1 MEFILRQISLKFLLS
16 RCKYVKF
23 RPKNKF
29 IRITKD
35 ENFSSDMHY
44 LSNTPAMAKASC
56 SYDLDPVDEAWLNIL
71 NGERTMAGHLAVTEE
86 QFERVIEEL
95 EVFNVQFTLNAS
107 RNKKIF
113 DIICIIYFAII
124 DRLYVGIKFRL
135 SSKLKKG
142 WALNMMKM

>member
-1 MEFILRQISLKFLLS
+1 MFSFPYLFH
-16 RCKYVKF
+16 

-35 ENFSSDMHY
+35 ENFSSDLHY

-71 NGERTMAGHLAVTEE
+71 NGERTMAGNLAVTEE

-95 EVFNVQFTLNAS
+95 EVRKQQQ
-107 RNKKIF
+107 
-113 DIICIIYFAII
+113 
-124 DRLYVGIKFRL
+124 
-135 SSKLKKG
+135 
-142 WALNMMKM
+142 

>member
-1 MEFILRQISLKFLLS
+1 MKSQTPESFRFVSPNHTWQTYSAHHNFHTQILMNFCFALQTFLIFPT
-16 RCKYVKF
+16 YFF

-35 ENFSSDMHY
+35 ENFSSDLHY

-71 NGERTMAGHLAVTEE
+71 NGERTKAGSLAVTEE

-95 EVFNVQFTLNAS
+95 EVSTTCS
-107 RNKKIF
+107 IF
-113 DIICIIYFAII
+113 
-124 DRLYVGIKFRL
+124 L
-135 SSKLKKG
+135 
-142 WALNMMKM
+142 

>member
-1 MEFILRQISLKFLLS
+1 MRLKQTNFLFSQHSL
-16 RCKYVKF
+16 

-35 ENFSSDMHY
+35 ENFSSDLHY

-71 NGERTMAGHLAVTEE
+71 NGERTKAGSLAVTEE

-95 EVFNVQFTLNAS
+95 EVS
-107 RNKKIF
+107 SIIF
-113 DIICIIYFAII
+113 LCSMCTVNGLARKYAIE
-124 DRLYVGIKFRL
+124 RKC
-135 SSKLKKG
+135 
-142 WALNMMKM
+142 

>member
-1 MEFILRQISLKFLLS
+1 MNFYQHDYHL
-16 RCKYVKF
+16 VHAF

-35 ENFSSDMHY
+35 ENFSSDLHY

-71 NGERTMAGHLAVTEE
+71 NGERTMTGNLAVTEE

-95 EVFNVQFTLNAS
+95 EVNKITKDFSFIYLLN
-107 RNKKIF
+107 
-113 DIICIIYFAII
+113 Y
-124 DRLYVGIKFRL
+124 LLG
-135 SSKLKKG
+135 
-142 WALNMMKM
+142 